1 MLVWNNLRK
10 LNIFYSVFSGLLT
23 WTTIV
28 YFDRQ
33 ITNLDELFDDEEST
47 DELVFTEYYEPEI
60 GYPTFE
66 DYFSNLNYSIY
77 TYENHFIQYKVCVKF
92 EGVFSEFLKLW

>member
-60 GYPTFE
+60 GYHTCSYE
-66 DYFSNLNYSIY
+66 DYFSNCNYSNY
-77 TYENHFIQYKVCVKF
+77 NLQENV
-92 EGVFSEFLKLW
+92 

>member
-1 MLVWNNLRK
+1 MFLCNEIKFNT
-10 LNIFYSVFSGLLT
+10 FYGALSGLLT

-47 DELVFTEYYEPEI
+47 DELVFTDYYEPEI
-60 GYPTFE
+60 GYH
-66 DYFSNLNYSIY
+66 NYSNY
-77 TYENHFIQYKVCVKF
+77 T
-92 EGVFSEFLKLW
+92 

>member
-1 MLVWNNLRK
+1 MQFYHLVSIYLCNEIKFNT
-10 LNIFYSVFSGLLT
+10 FYGALSGLLT

-47 DELVFTEYYEPEI
+47 DELVFTDYYEPEI
-60 GYPTFE
+60 GYHTFE
-66 DYFSNLNYSIY
+66 DYLSNFNYSNYI
-77 TYENHFIQYKVCVKF
+77 
-92 EGVFSEFLKLW
+92 